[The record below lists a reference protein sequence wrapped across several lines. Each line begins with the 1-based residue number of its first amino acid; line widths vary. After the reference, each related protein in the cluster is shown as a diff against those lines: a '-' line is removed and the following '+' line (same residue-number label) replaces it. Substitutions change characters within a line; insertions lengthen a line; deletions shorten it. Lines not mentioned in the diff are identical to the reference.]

1 MITAHDN
8 PRLMKEDNPMID
20 FEKCLGGEEQV
31 KLCLENFVELNDG
44 DNSQEMIAD
53 GIISNLIKM
62 HKIPRRI
69 LVLALKVGSGHIQ
82 QIRDG
87 KSKVF
92 DHVHL
97 NGNQVR

>member
-1 MITAHDN
+1 
-8 PRLMKEDNPMID
+8 MID

-44 DNSQEMIAD
+44 DNNQKMMAD

-62 HKIPRRI
+62 HKGPRRSLA
-69 LVLALKVGSGHIQ
+69 LVLKVGSGHNK

-87 KSKVF
+87 KSKVS
-92 DHVHL
+92 DHVRQ
-97 NGNQVR
+97 NDNQVRYISSDYILL